1 MKVCKYVV
9 YNITMSKAKQ
19 AGEKRGGGQDVIKG
33 PSTNRNA
40 TQNQQALASLDI
52 YFLNNPAEK
61 KRTFQFLSK
70 SSDSRYE
77 GPCPSPP

>member
-1 MKVCKYVV
+1 
-9 YNITMSKAKQ
+9 MSKAKQ

-52 YFLNNPAEK
+52 YFHFNSCLNLQTQDMK
-61 KRTFQFLSK
+61 DHVRVHHS
-70 SSDSRYE
+70 
-77 GPCPSPP
+77 

>member
-40 TQNQQALASLDI
+40 TQNQQALAFLDI
-52 YFLNNPAEK
+52 YFLNNPAEN

>member
-1 MKVCKYVV
+1 
-9 YNITMSKAKQ
+9 MSKAKQ

-52 YFLNNPAEK
+52 YFLNNPTEN